1 MVLKLTLRC
10 LLAMGYQVTFG
21 VLQAGHY
28 GVPQT
33 RRRLILMASAPGY
46 VLPKYPEP
54 LHVFNRRGTQLSFAV
69 DGSRYYN
76 GNY

>member
-1 MVLKLTLRC
+1 
-10 LLAMGYQVTFG
+10 MGYQVTFG

-28 GVPQT
+28 GIPQT

-46 VLPKYPEP
+46 FLPKYPEP

-76 GNY
+76 GITIIC